1 MNKPVATALMTKKID
16 KVKIAGINAAN
27 DLETA
32 GGTLA
37 GILMTSITFCDLA
50 KEIVELYES
59 RS

>member
-1 MNKPVATALMTKKID
+1 MTKKTD

-37 GILMTSITFCDLA
+37 GILMTSIIFCDLA